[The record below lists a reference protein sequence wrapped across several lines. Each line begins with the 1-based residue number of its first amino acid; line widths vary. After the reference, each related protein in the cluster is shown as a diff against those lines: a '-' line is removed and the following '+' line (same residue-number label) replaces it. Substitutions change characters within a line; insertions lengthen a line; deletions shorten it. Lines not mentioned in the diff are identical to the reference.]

1 MAGTENTPLLRSPRL
16 WSVTLTIAGTLLALM
31 VIWSVIDLNPGVL
44 TAQIKSGTPIQIGTW
59 LALAGLAAYGVFAAV
74 RYLTST
80 LVASF
85 AGRRH
90 FMEPVL
96 GLAAYTLFAAGII
109 TGHLFE
115 FGLIGLVVAMAARY
129 VVRTI
134 RSVPVSAV

>member
-16 WSVTLTIAGTLLALM
+16 WSVTLTIAGTLLALL

-59 LALAGLAAYGVFAAV
+59 LALA
-74 RYLTST
+74 
-80 LVASF
+80 
-85 AGRRH
+85 
-90 FMEPVL
+90 

-134 RSVPVSAV
+134 RSAPVSAV